1 MSTESAFTARLPAII
16 HPSRTQY
23 TVMPYAIIR
32 HEKIKT
38 IGNLKASAEHTFRER
53 PTDNA
58 DASKTHLNEHDGAIS
73 SDEVVQRFQQEFPEK
88 LRKNGVLAVEYL
100 MTASPEWW
108 EKASAEQQAEFF
120 KRSREFLYERH
131 GKENVLY
138 TGTQLDESTPHMV
151 AYVLPRDDK
160 GRMNAAHFLDGRKKL
175 SECQDTYAEK
185 VKSLGLER
193 GIEGSTAKHER
204 VKRHYGLLKLADKRE
219 PELSTKDKLSI
230 TIGKPTETALEALE
244 LRSARDSRDLTLNA
258 RKKGLE
264 ARERAINKR
273 SAELDDREKAIKP
286 REDALTRQ
294 NSVINSGKEAVE
306 RLQERVNFL
315 EKALKGKDKELEGKL
330 QVLRDSHNTENSEL
344 QSENRRLKR
353 QVEESKQNSEKIEAL
368 KQKANKTDWEKA
380 RADHAEKILA
390 DVQEK
395 GRNMALAIINGGEQL
410 EKMQQEFRAARP
422 DLIEKT
428 KDNGR
433 QGLER

>member
-1 MSTESAFTARLPAII
+1 
-16 HPSRTQY
+16 
-23 TVMPYAIIR
+23 MPYAIIR

-151 AYVLPRDDK
+151 AYVLPKDNK

-175 SECQDTYAEK
+175 SEYQDTYAEK

-230 TIGKPTETALEALE
+230 TIGKPTKTALEAIDI
-244 LRSARDSRDLTLNA
+244 RSARDERDLTLNA
-258 RKKGLE
+258 RKKGLD
-264 ARERAINKR
+264 AREKAISKR
-273 SAELDDREKAIKP
+273 SAELDEREKAIKP
-286 REDALTRQ
+286 REDALARQ
-294 NSVINSGKEAVE
+294 SSALNSGKEAAEQREEKLKKQVSD
-306 RLQERVNFL
+306 LQNE
-315 EKALKGKDKELEGKL
+315 LKGVKNL
-330 QVLRDSHNTENSEL
+330 QTNNDAEVRRKYEAEL
-344 QSENRRLKR
+344 QAQRNEHA
-353 QVEESKQNSEKIEAL
+353 KQLNAL
-368 KQKANKTDWEKA
+368 AQAA
-380 RADHAEKILA
+380 
-390 DVQEK
+390 QEK
-395 GRNMALAIINGGEQL
+395 LDQIGKQL
-410 EKMQQEFRAARP
+410 EKERTDKEMFRGAR
-422 DLIEKT
+422 DQALDRARKAEAKL
-428 KDNGR
+428 DRGHEL
-433 QGLER
+433 G

>member
-1 MSTESAFTARLPAII
+1 MSTESAFTARLPAMI

-23 TVMPYAIIR
+23 TTMPYAIIR

-58 DASKTHLNEHDGAIS
+58 DASRTHLNEHDGAIS
-73 SDEVVQRFQQEFPEK
+73 SDEVVQRFQQEFPDK

-151 AYVLPRDDK
+151 AYVLPRDNK

-175 SECQDTYAEK
+175 SECQDIYAEK

-230 TIGKPTETALEALE
+230 TIGKPTETALEAME
-244 LRSARDSRDLTLNA
+244 IRSAREARDLTLNA

-273 SAELDDREKAIKP
+273 SAELDEREKAIKP

-294 NSVINSGKEAVE
+294 SGAMYSGKEAAE
-306 RLQERVNFL
+306 QRELRLQERVELL
-315 EKALKGKDKELEGKL
+315 EKQLNAKDKTQDQKQTKHQQEIQNLRENHAAELREMVKIA
-330 QVLRDSHNTENSEL
+330 VAP
-344 QSENRRLKR
+344 
-353 QVEESKQNSEKIEAL
+353 VMEEVRT
-368 KQKANKTDWEKA
+368 QKATIATLKKHVQTLETQKA
-380 RADHAEKILA
+380 TA
-390 DVQEK
+390 
-395 GRNMALAIINGGEQL
+395 
-410 EKMQQEFRAARP
+410 
-422 DLIEKT
+422 
-428 KDNGR
+428 
-433 QGLER
+433 LERAKIAENKLEQRQDKGLNR

>member
-151 AYVLPRDDK
+151 AYVLPKDDK

-230 TIGKPTETALEALE
+230 SIGKPTETALEALE
-244 LRSARDSRDLTLNA
+244 LRSAREARDLTLNA

-264 ARERAINKR
+264 AREKAISKR
-273 SAELDDREKAIKP
+273 SAELDEREKAIKP

-294 NSVINSGKEAVE
+294 SGAIYSGKEAAEQREQKLLEQVAALKSQLESKE
-306 RLQERVNFL
+306 RQQIDRDKQTEKAHKQELEAQRKEFSQEIGKIEGKVKPAFEAFQTKISTL
-315 EKALKGKDKELEGKL
+315 EK
-330 QVLRDSHNTENSEL
+330 
-344 QSENRRLKR
+344 
-353 QVEESKQNSEKIEAL
+353 
-368 KQKANKTDWEKA
+368 
-380 RADHAEKILA
+380 
-390 DVQEK
+390 
-395 GRNMALAIINGGEQL
+395 QL
-410 EKMQQEFRAARP
+410 EKEKSEKELFRNAR
-422 DLIEKT
+422 DQALDRARKAEAKLDRGHT
-428 KDNGR
+428 R
-433 QGLER
+433 